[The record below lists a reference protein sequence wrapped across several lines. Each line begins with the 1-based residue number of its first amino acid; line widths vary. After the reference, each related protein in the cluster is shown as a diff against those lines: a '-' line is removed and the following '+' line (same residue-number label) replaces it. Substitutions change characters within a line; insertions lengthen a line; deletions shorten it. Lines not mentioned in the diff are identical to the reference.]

1 MNLQHSAKGSTW
13 KDHKYIKRLNGTYYY
28 PKGYKGGRQLPD
40 SAGGGELEDWEKTMY
55 EDIEATLKKNPGL
68 FDPSQITDDNWQDF
82 GLTLAEFAG
91 VDADKL
97 SKEEIERM
105 RQKVADHYA
114 QKESESKLDKEDVEA
129 LANEVIRG
137 NFGNGTVRK
146 DLLGE
151 DYSEVQKKVNEILK
165 KNKSLTSA
173 KKGTRPTDVKH
184 SELYHHGVLGQRW
197 GVRRYQNSDGTLTA
211 AGRRRLQGSGISSDE
226 NSRVSSDNSG
236 RARGAIHQTVAND
249 YKNASAG
256 LQSASNAARAASS
269 INDRAAGRKQAKA
282 MNQMDLSKMTDKD
295 LQAAINRLNL
305 ERNYKAL
312 STEHIKSGRDYVSS
326 FMSIAGD
333 TLAIGAS
340 AASIMMMIHQL
351 KS

>member
-13 KDHKYIKRLNGTYYY
+13 KDHKYIKRVNGTYFY
-28 PKGYKGGRQLPD
+28 PKGYKGGHQ
-40 SAGGGELEDWEKTMY
+40 SENTSGKELEDWEKTMY
-55 EDIEATLKKNPGL
+55 EDIEATLKKNPGM

-82 GLTLAEFAG
+82 GVTLAEFAG
-91 VDADKL
+91 VDTDKL

-114 QKESESKLDKEDVEA
+114 QKEPESKLNKEDVEA

-165 KNKSLTSA
+165 KNKPLTSA
-173 KKGTRPTDVKH
+173 KTGTKAADVKH

-197 GVRRYQNSDGTLTA
+197 GVRRYQNSDGTLTS

-226 NSRVSSDNSG
+226 NGRVSGDNTG
-236 RARGAIHQTVAND
+236 RARGAVHQTVAND
-249 YKNASAG
+249 YKNVGAG
-256 LQSASNAARAASS
+256 LQSASNAARVASS

-282 MNQMDLSKMTDKD
+282 MNQMDLSKITDKE

-305 ERNYKAL
+305 ERSYKAL

-326 FMSIAGD
+326 FMSIVGD

>member
-226 NSRVSSDNSG
+226 NGRVSSDNSG

-269 INDRAAGRKQAKA
+269 INDRAAGRKQAKE
-282 MNQMDLSKMTDKD
+282 QCSDG
-295 LQAAINRLNL
+295 Q
-305 ERNYKAL
+305 
-312 STEHIKSGRDYVSS
+312 
-326 FMSIAGD
+326 
-333 TLAIGAS
+333 
-340 AASIMMMIHQL
+340 
-351 KS
+351 

>member
-173 KKGTRPTDVKH
+173 KKGTKPIDVKH

-211 AGRRRLQGSGISSDE
+211 AGRRRLQESGISSDE
-226 NSRVSSDNSG
+226 NGRVSSDNSG

-326 FMSIAGD
+326 FMSITGD

-340 AASIMMMIHQL
+340 AASIMMMIYQL

>member
-1 MNLQHSAKGSTW
+1 MSLQHSAKGSTW
-13 KDHKYIKRLNGTYYY
+13 KDHKYIKRVNGTYFY
-28 PKGYKGGRQLPD
+28 PKGYKGGHQ
-40 SAGGGELEDWEKTMY
+40 SENTSGKELEDWEKTMY

-82 GLTLAEFAG
+82 GVTLAEFAG
-91 VDADKL
+91 VDTDKL

-114 QKESESKLDKEDVEA
+114 QKEPESKLDKEDVEA

-165 KNKSLTSA
+165 KNKPLTSA
-173 KKGTRPTDVKH
+173 KTGTKAADVKH

-197 GVRRYQNSDGTLTA
+197 GVRRYQNSDGTLTS

-226 NSRVSSDNSG
+226 NGRVSGDNSG
-236 RARGAIHQTVAND
+236 RARGAVHQTVAYD
-249 YKNASAG
+249 YKNAGAG
-256 LQSASNAARAASS
+256 LQSASNAAKAALSISS
-269 INDRAAGRKQAKA
+269 RGANRKQAKA
-282 MNQMDLSKMTDKD
+282 MDKMDLSKMTDKE

-305 ERNYKAL
+305 ERNYKSL

-326 FMSIAGD
+326 FLSTTGD
-333 TLAIGAS
+333 VLAIGAS

>member
-13 KDHKYIKRLNGTYYY
+13 KDHKYIKRVNGTYFY
-28 PKGYKGGRQLPD
+28 PKGYKGGHQ
-40 SAGGGELEDWEKTMY
+40 SENTSGKELEDWEKTMY

-82 GLTLAEFAG
+82 GVTLAEFAG
-91 VDADKL
+91 VDTDKL

-114 QKESESKLDKEDVEA
+114 QKEPESKLNKEDVEA

-165 KNKSLTSA
+165 KNKPLTSA
-173 KKGTRPTDVKH
+173 KTGTKAADVKH

-197 GVRRYQNSDGTLTA
+197 GVRRYQNSDGTLTS

-226 NSRVSSDNSG
+226 NGRVSGDNTG
-236 RARGAIHQTVAND
+236 RARGAVHQTVAND
-249 YKNASAG
+249 YKNAGAG
-256 LQSASNAARAASS
+256 LQSASNAAKAASS
-269 INDRAAGRKQAKA
+269 ISSRGANRKQEKA
-282 MNQMDLSKMTDKD
+282 MDKMDLSKMTDKE

-305 ERNYKAL
+305 ERNYKSL
-312 STEHIKSGRDYVSS
+312 DRKSVV
-326 FMSIAGD
+326 
-333 TLAIGAS
+333 
-340 AASIMMMIHQL
+340 
-351 KS
+351 